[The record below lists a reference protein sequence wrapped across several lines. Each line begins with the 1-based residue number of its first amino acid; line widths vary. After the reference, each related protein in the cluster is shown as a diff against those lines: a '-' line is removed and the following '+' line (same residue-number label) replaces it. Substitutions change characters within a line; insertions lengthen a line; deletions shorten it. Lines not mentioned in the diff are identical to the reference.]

1 MRVIKLRGYMNSQA
15 IIPTREA
22 GLERLKA
29 FLPSAGKEYAALRN
43 YDLGPENHLSVSMLS
58 PYIRHRV
65 LTETEV
71 LKSVL
76 QSHSQKSAEK
86 FIQEIFWRTYWKG
99 WLEMRPT
106 VWAEYCSNLNKLYD
120 QLQTQSG
127 LRKSWEEACTGNT
140 GIDCFDSWAKEL
152 FETGYLHNHSRM
164 WFASIWIFTLNLPW
178 QKGAEFFM
186 KHLYDG
192 DAASNTLSWRWVA
205 GLQTKGKHYVAQSW
219 NISKFTNNKY
229 KNVKLN
235 ENASPITDR
244 REYKLSS
251 LEINKEDLESDT
263 LIFFES
269 EQNIETLNLKD
280 YRNIYCVFLNN
291 EKRKIKFDEKV
302 INFKKKIIED
312 QANRFSNIKII
323 DEINF
328 DKLTNEIKDLDVI
341 YPSIGENLS
350 FLKSIKKKKNL
361 NYNFIVREGDEF
373 CWQFSNK
380 GYFNFKSNIPKIIQK
395 IT

>member
-1 MRVIKLRGYMNSQA
+1 MIFKT
-15 IIPTREA
+15 TREQA
-22 GLERLKA
+22 LQDLENYINKDIVNYSTQRN
-29 FLPSAGKEYAALRN
+29 FDFGPSKRN
-43 YDLGPENHLSVSMLS
+43 NVSCLS
-58 PYIRHRV
+58 PYISHR
-65 LTETEV
+65 LITEYEV
-71 LKSVL
+71 VKKALSKFPY
-76 QSHSQKSAEK
+76 QKVEK
-86 FIQEIFWRTYWKG
+86 YIQEIFWRVYWKG
-99 WLEMRPT
+99 WLELRPQ
-106 VWAEYCSNLNKLYD
+106 VWTDFIEDLKGIEEDKNYQIAV
-120 QLQTQSG
+120 SG
-127 LRKSWEEACTGNT
+127 KTE
-140 GIDCFDSWAKEL
+140 IQCFNDWVNELKENN
-152 FETGYLHNHSRM
+152 YLHNHTRM

-186 KHLYDG
+186 KYLYDG

-205 GLQTKGKHYVAQSW
+205 GLQTKGKHYVAQGW
-219 NISKFTNNKY
+219 NIAKFTNNKY
-229 KNVKLN
+229 KNVSLN
-235 ENASPITDR
+235 EDATPLFDK

-251 LEINKEDLESDT
+251 LEINKEDLESKT
-263 LIFFES
+263 LVFFEN
-269 EQNIETLNLKD
+269 ELNIETLNLKD
-280 YRNIYCVFLNN
+280 YQNIYCVFLSN

-302 INFKKKIIED
+302 INFKKNIIED

>member
-1 MRVIKLRGYMNSQA
+1 MNFESSRETALKKLGDFINSN
-15 IIPTREA
+15 
-22 GLERLKA
+22 LKDYS
-29 FLPSAGKEYAALRN
+29 FKRN
-43 YDLGPENHLSVSMLS
+43 FDLGTKNKSNVSCLS
-58 PYIRHRV
+58 PYISHRLITEYEVAKTV
-65 LTETEV
+65 LSKFSYQNV
-71 LKSVL
+71 D
-76 QSHSQKSAEK
+76 K
-86 FIQEIFWRTYWKG
+86 FIQEIFWRVYWKG
-99 WLEMRPT
+99 WLELRPQ
-106 VWAEYCSNLNKLYD
+106 VWTDFIEDLK
-120 QLQTQSG
+120 G
-127 LRKSWEEACTGNT
+127 LKEDDNYKKTINGETH
-140 GIDCFDSWAKEL
+140 IECFNDWVKEL
-152 FETGYLHNHSRM
+152 KENNYLHNHTRM

-186 KHLYDG
+186 KYLYDG

-205 GLQTKGKHYVAQSW
+205 GLQTKGKHYVAQGW
-219 NISKFTNNKY
+219 NIAKFTNNKY
-229 KNVKLN
+229 KDISLN
-235 ENASPITDR
+235 EDATPLVDK

-341 YPSIGENLS
+341 YPSVGENLS

-361 NYNFIVREGDEF
+361 NYNFIVRDGDEF

>member
-1 MRVIKLRGYMNSQA
+1 MIFKT
-15 IIPTREA
+15 TREQA
-22 GLERLKA
+22 LQDLENYINKDIVNYSTQRN
-29 FLPSAGKEYAALRN
+29 FDFGPSKRN
-43 YDLGPENHLSVSMLS
+43 NVSCLS
-58 PYIRHRV
+58 PYISHRLITEYEVAKKV
-65 LTETEV
+65 LS
-71 LKSVL
+71 KFPY
-76 QSHSQKSAEK
+76 QKVEK
-86 FIQEIFWRTYWKG
+86 YIQEIFWRVYWKG
-99 WLEMRPT
+99 WLELRPQ
-106 VWAEYCSNLNKLYD
+106 VWTDFIEDLKGIEEDKNYQIAV
-120 QLQTQSG
+120 SG
-127 LRKSWEEACTGNT
+127 KTE
-140 GIDCFDSWAKEL
+140 IQCFNDWVNELKENN
-152 FETGYLHNHSRM
+152 YLHNHTRM

-186 KHLYDG
+186 KYLYDG

-205 GLQTKGKHYVAQSW
+205 GLQTKGKHYVAQGW
-219 NISKFTNNKY
+219 NIAKFTNNKY
-229 KNVKLN
+229 KDINLN
-235 ENASPITDR
+235 EDATPLIDK

-251 LEINKEDLESDT
+251 LEINKEDLESKT

-269 EQNIETLNLKD
+269 ELNIETLNLKD
-280 YRNIYCVFLNN
+280 YQNIYCIFLSN

-312 QANRFSNIKII
+312 QANRFSNIKLI

>member
-1 MRVIKLRGYMNSQA
+1 MIFKT
-15 IIPTREA
+15 TREEA
-22 GLERLKA
+22 LQDLENYINKEIVNYSTQRN
-29 FLPSAGKEYAALRN
+29 FDFGPGKRKN
-43 YDLGPENHLSVSMLS
+43 VSCLS
-58 PYIRHRV
+58 PYISHRLITEYEVVKKV
-65 LTETEV
+65 LS
-71 LKSVL
+71 KFPY
-76 QSHSQKSAEK
+76 QKVEK
-86 FIQEIFWRTYWKG
+86 YIQEIFWRVYWKG
-99 WLEMRPT
+99 WLELRPQ
-106 VWAEYCSNLNKLYD
+106 VWTDFTEDLKSIEED
-120 QLQTQSG
+120 QNYQKAVSG
-127 LRKSWEEACTGNT
+127 KTE
-140 GIDCFDSWAKEL
+140 IQCFNDWVNELKENN
-152 FETGYLHNHSRM
+152 YLHNHTRM

-186 KHLYDG
+186 KYLYDG

-205 GLQTKGKHYVAQSW
+205 GLQTKGKHYVAQGW
-219 NISKFTNNKY
+219 NIAKFTNNKY
-229 KNVKLN
+229 KNVSLN
-235 ENASPITDR
+235 EDATPLIDK

-251 LEINKEDLESDT
+251 LEINKEDLESKT
-263 LIFFES
+263 LVFFES
-269 EQNIETLNLKD
+269 ELNIETLNLKN
-280 YRNIYCVFLNN
+280 YQNIYCVFLSNG
-291 EKRKIKFDEKV
+291 KRKIKFDEKV

-312 QANRFSNIKII
+312 QANRSSNIKII

-328 DKLTNEIKDLDVI
+328 DKLTNEIKELDVI